1 MKKTIEINNYDFHKM
16 IKDFEASER
25 CLNNYKKL
33 KKKYKEENKKYQTT
47 IEHMKEFREQNYL
60 KKNKDLMKRLNKKES
75 LWITGLENQRND
87 KRKEK
92 ERILAQ
98 MLKKE
103 KMAKE
108 NVEKFIEFQE
118 KLRLDFEKE
127 TNLKCNTYIYN
138 TYNQYI
144 YYFL

>member
-1 MKKTIEINNYDFHKM
+1 M

-127 TNLKCNTYIYN
+127 TNLKCNTYI
-138 TYNQYI
+138 
-144 YYFL
+144 